1 MNNLLWAAAAR
12 VPIGVTEPNVDL
24 VSGGGYV
31 SYWALIAVA
40 CIFCFIGI
48 AAGMLLN
55 NWIQKMQ
62 KDSANKAADKIRQD
76 AQREAEHILRDAR
89 VSAKGETLK
98 MREDC
103 EQEIKERRREQT
115 NNEKRLAQR
124 EELLDR
130 RADSMD
136 AKAKNLEKQEKEI
149 ETLRERLSIREQELS
164 KSI

>member
-55 NWIQKMQ
+55 NWIPTRSGRMRSGKPNT
-62 KDSANKAADKIRQD
+62 SCATPACRP
-76 AQREAEHILRDAR
+76 RAR
-89 VSAKGETLK
+89 P
-98 MREDC
+98 
-103 EQEIKERRREQT
+103 
-115 NNEKRLAQR
+115 
-124 EELLDR
+124 
-130 RADSMD
+130 
-136 AKAKNLEKQEKEI
+136 
-149 ETLRERLSIREQELS
+149 
-164 KSI
+164 

>member
-76 AQREAEHILRDAR
+76 AQRVSDHILRDAR
-89 VSAKGETLK
+89 V
-98 MREDC
+98 
-103 EQEIKERRREQT
+103 
-115 NNEKRLAQR
+115 
-124 EELLDR
+124 
-130 RADSMD
+130 
-136 AKAKNLEKQEKEI
+136 
-149 ETLRERLSIREQELS
+149 
-164 KSI
+164 